1 MVHSH
6 RALKATVCRM
16 GVRIMPVL
24 CRHSRRLPAL
34 LMAGAG
40 ALFPLAAQAQ
50 ADGVDASY
58 AADAGADASGLE
70 TIRREDGG
78 IIVTAR
84 RFVPQ
89 GAITAS
95 KTTAPLIETPQSVS
109 VISRDQIDLL
119 NFVDV
124 QQAVRY
130 TSGIVGENY
139 GPDLRFDF
147 LTLRGF
153 IPVQYVDGLQA
164 PISST
169 ISNVGIDL
177 YGMEAVDVLKGSSSV
192 LYGSTPPGGIYN
204 LTSRRPSSEFG
215 GEIRV
220 NYGTDDFK
228 QAAGTITGELTPGLS
243 ARLTGLY
250 RDRDSQTDFV
260 TARRAY
266 GAPVVTMEIGPD
278 TRITALGF
286 YQWDRVEG
294 DANGFLPA
302 AGVLFDNPVGKV
314 RRSVNLGE
322 PDYNFYRRTQW
333 AAGWEL
339 THSFSSALRFTQNLR
354 WAEYSEYQQI
364 IYASGLAAD
373 NRTVSRS
380 NFPFKDDTAQF
391 VVDNRFDATFMTG
404 PIEHHVIVGVDYRNY
419 REASAF
425 AFAGAGTID
434 LFDPVY
440 TGVAA
445 FAVPALSPF
454 TDVRLKQ
461 TGVYAQDQIK
471 AGGFILTLSGRNDW
485 TKITNYI
492 PATPTEVKQDKF
504 TWRAGATYV
513 TDAGFAPYVSY
524 ATSFLTNVGSTV
536 AGTPFQP
543 SEGKQWEAGVKYDA
557 RGLGDDVKLFAT
569 AALFRIEQS
578 NPLLT
583 DPNAVFFKIQTGEV
597 VSKGVELEL
606 VGRFYQKLSLNAA
619 YSYTDAK
626 ITRSDFAPEVGARLP
641 ATPRHKASLF
651 VDYTHDKGALAGLGA
666 GAGVRHL
673 SSSPGVTP
681 AAIGVELYTSPATTL
696 FDATL
701 HYDIPGWRFAV
712 NGSNIFD
719 KRYAGRCTGPTSC
732 FFGQS
737 RQVIGTVT
745 KTF

>member
-1 MVHSH
+1 
-6 RALKATVCRM
+6 
-16 GVRIMPVL
+16 MPIL
-24 CRHSRRLPAL
+24 RHLPRYSAAL
-34 LMAGAG
+34 LAGA
-40 ALFPLAAQAQ
+40 ALMLPLAAQAQ
-50 ADGVDASY
+50 TGAAEPADDAPSL
-58 AADAGADASGLE
+58 A
-70 TIRREDGG
+70 TTKQEDGA
-78 IIVTAR
+78 IIVSAR

-89 GAITAS
+89 GAVTAS

-109 VISRDQIDLL
+109 VILRDQIDLL

-130 TSGIVGENY
+130 TAGVVGENY

-153 IPVQYVDGLQA
+153 IPVQYIDGLQA
-164 PISST
+164 PVSST
-169 ISNVGIDL
+169 ISNVGVDL
-177 YGMEAVDVLKGSSSV
+177 YGMEAIDILKGSSSV

-204 LTSRRPSSEFG
+204 LTTRRPSTRFG
-215 GEIRV
+215 GEV
-220 NYGTDDFK
+220 QVKYGTDDFK
-228 QAAGTITGELTPGLS
+228 QAAGTVTGELTNGLS

-260 TARRAY
+260 TAKRAY
-266 GAPVVTMEIGPD
+266 VAPAVALEIGPD
-278 TRITALGF
+278 TKLTALGF

-294 DANGFLPA
+294 DTNGFLPA
-302 AGVLFDNPVGKV
+302 AGVLFTNPVGEV

-333 AAGWEL
+333 GAGYEL
-339 THSFSSALRFTQNLR
+339 THRFSDALKFTQNVR
-354 WAEYSEYQQI
+354 WGEYHEYQQI

-380 NFPFKDDTAQF
+380 NFPFKDDTEQF
-391 VVDNRFDATFMTG
+391 VADNRFDANLAMG
-404 PIEHHVIVGVDYRNY
+404 SIEHHIIVGLDYRNY
-419 REASAF
+419 REASSF
-425 AFAGAGTID
+425 AFGDGGTID
-434 LFDPVY
+434 LFNPVY
-440 TGVAA
+440 RGSAA
-445 FAVPALSPF
+445 FPVPALSAF

-471 AGGFILTLSGRNDW
+471 AGGFIVTLSGRQDW
-485 TKITNYI
+485 TKITNAI
-492 PATPTEVKQDKF
+492 PATPTDVKQDKF

-513 TDAGFAPYVSY
+513 TEAGLAPYVSY
-524 ATSFLTNVGSTV
+524 ATSFLTNIGSTV
-536 AGTPFQP
+536 SGQSFKP

-557 RGLGDDVKLFAT
+557 RGMSEDVKLFAT
-569 AALFRIEQS
+569 AAVFRIAQS

-583 DPNAVFFKIQTGEV
+583 DPANVFFKIQTGEV

-606 VGRFYQKLSLNAA
+606 VGRFQQKLSVNAS

-626 ITRSDFAPEVGARLP
+626 ITRSAFAPELGARLP

-651 VDYTHDKGALAGLGA
+651 VDYTHDKGTLAGLGA
-666 GAGVRHL
+666 GVGVRHL

-681 AAIGVELYTSPATTL
+681 SSIPAVLYTSPATTL
-696 FDATL
+696 FDGTL

-712 NGSNIFD
+712 NGSNLFD